1 MQPPRQIA
9 VGALI
14 GVVTFIAVG
23 GAGLAALKVW
33 PAYAHAAP
41 HKAYTVA
48 MLFAR
53 LTNALIACLAAG
65 TAAARVARAAPW
77 VAGIVILSGSL
88 YIHVVLV
95 WADYPAWYHLVYF
108 AFIVPANVLAGIAS
122 AHRRQPFNS

>member
-1 MQPPRQIA
+1 M
-9 VGALI
+9 V
-14 GVVTFIAVG
+14 VG
-23 GAGLAALKVW
+23 GTGLAALKMW

-53 LTNALIACLAAG
+53 LANALIACLAAG
-65 TAAARVARAAPW
+65 TAAARVARTAPW

-95 WADYPAWYHLVYF
+95 WADYPAWYHLVYL
-108 AFIVPANVLAGIAS
+108 AFIVPATVVAGLGGAR
-122 AHRRQPFNS
+122 RRQPFRI